1 MRTREVDLREPA
13 VDETVERGV
22 VWRVARLVGQNDVK
36 VDRTSLRIVDRSNID
51 EADRWW
57 A

>member
-13 VDETVERGV
+13 IDESVERGV
-22 VWRVARLVGQNDVK
+22 VRRVARLVGQNDVK
-36 VDRTSLRIVDRSNID
+36 VDRTSIGVVDRSNID
-51 EADRWW
+51 KADRWW